1 MFEYVEDKQ
10 FISNM
15 RHFCGKIMQQF
26 CHNLKE
32 DYNISARFYLVGS
45 GAKNLILQNNSNP
58 VDLDYNLEIV
68 KCENI
73 KNCRRIKDCAR
84 NSLNKALRDYNLN
97 DCDDSTSVLTTK
109 EMYFEGS
116 NQTNFSIDICIVKST
131 SAGHIY
137 RLIRKTCG
145 NVLTNCYV
153 WERASTNAKNI
164 KKKVN
169 TIKSRGKW
177 MKVREE
183 YKKIKNNYLIGNDSN
198 HPSFICYIEAVNN
211 VYNSL
216 NNQ

>member
-84 NSLNKALRDYNLN
+84 NSLNKALRNYDLN
-97 DCDDSTSVLTTK
+97 DCDDSTSV
-109 EMYFEGS
+109 
-116 NQTNFSIDICIVKST
+116 
-131 SAGHIY
+131 
-137 RLIRKTCG
+137 
-145 NVLTNCYV
+145 
-153 WERASTNAKNI
+153 
-164 KKKVN
+164 
-169 TIKSRGKW
+169 
-177 MKVREE
+177 
-183 YKKIKNNYLIGNDSN
+183 
-198 HPSFICYIEAVNN
+198 
-211 VYNSL
+211 
-216 NNQ
+216 